1 MVFSYIINGSY
12 EKIVYADK
20 TFFEYK
26 PKKYLDF
33 LQYFLHIITVL
44 HSFVKGNVW
53 KNAAAVAAAFMLLS
67 LAEGLAV
74 SALILSRIC
83 LVGTHQNAVQRAVV
97 LAVAVI
103 CAGLYGAFDTLVCI
117 VIHDALPPSF
127 GFGFSMSFQIK
138 IEPWKKFPF
147 HCFSECP
154 MV

>member
-1 MVFSYIINGSY
+1 M
-12 EKIVYADK
+12 YADK

-26 PKKYLDF
+26 PKNYSDF
-33 LQYFLHIITVL
+33 LHNFLHIITGL

-117 VIHDALPPSF
+117 VVHNFSSF
-127 GFGFSMSFQIK
+127 FWIRF
-138 IEPWKKFPF
+138 
-147 HCFSECP
+147 
-154 MV
+154 